1 MQRISS
7 LQRDTFHHINNIAT
21 VCLSQGG
28 VVILDVETSDSNT
41 DGAEGQRA
49 LSHAVLAPVLG
60 AVATLLGMEAH
71 LDRMY
76 VEAEGDFLPGT
87 AGNTGHSALSLARG
101 AAVSIPP
108 PKGVLKPAHSQPDLT
123 CGGDGGGGGG
133 GSVGF
138 RDDDEGV
145 DGARQRLHPLLLDDD
160 DEDDTLGTP
169 MDDSTLN
176 TTTTSNGGEVQN
188 PNLIGDALY
197 DFSNSTVEA
206 DSSLEDYFQLNVLPT
221 LKVKTSSQQ
230 QQQRGGGNTRRQHQQ
245 QQKSSLIVGSKNS
258 QRASSHR
265 DLTPTGGGGGGKGG
279 GGSPGLKEDLLS
291 RPILDWRSV
300 FGRLIP
306 DLAWSVEHLMQVC

>member
-1 MQRISS
+1 
-7 LQRDTFHHINNIAT
+7 
-21 VCLSQGG
+21 
-28 VVILDVETSDSNT
+28 
-41 DGAEGQRA
+41 
-49 LSHAVLAPVLG
+49 
-60 AVATLLGMEAH
+60 MEAH

-101 AAVSIPP
+101 AAVSIAP
-108 PKGVLKPAHSQPDLT
+108 PKGVLKPAHSHPDLT
-123 CGGDGGGGGG
+123 YGGDVKGGGHNHDGE
-133 GSVGF
+133 SAN
-138 RDDDEGV
+138 EG
-145 DGARQRLHPLLLDDD
+145 RQRLHPLLLDDD

-176 TTTTSNGGEVQN
+176 TTTTSNGGGVESN
-188 PNLIGDALY
+188 NLIGDVLY

-221 LKVKTSSQQ
+221 LKVKSSQQ
-230 QQQRGGGNTRRQHQQ
+230 QRNANARQ
-245 QQKSSLIVGSKNS
+245 QQKSSLTVGSKNS

-265 DLTPTGGGGGGKGG
+265 DLTPTGGGGGGRGGGGKGG
-279 GGSPGLKEDLLS
+279 GVGVSSWKEDLLS

-306 DLAWSVEHLMQVC
+306 DMAWSVEFLMKVGQKTL